1 MACTCRS
8 TLNALRQPTRRIA
21 QTPFALLSARPLSSS
36 ATVLNAK
43 PASSS
48 PGAAAAAASSCPPG
62 TVLKGLNYLKDGQD
76 PVALEDSEYPAW
88 VFALPTSKA
97 TAVKGDKGDPA
108 AELRKQRVDLKKK
121 TKAGIKASNDLKG

>member
-21 QTPFALLSARPLSSS
+21 RSPLAILSARPLSSS
-36 ATVLNAK
+36 ASLLNAK
-43 PASSS
+43 PTASAT
-48 PGAAAAAASSCPPG
+48 GAAAAASSCPPG

-88 VFALPTSKA
+88 VFALPASKA

-108 AELRKQRVDLKKK
+108 VELRKQRADLKKK